1 MYVVLRNRDDLK
13 QLPQLGERRNILV
26 RFKMNGCSWCVSS
39 QPDWDS
45 MVREVRGKLS
55 PQDAIAEVESE
66 FVDHFKDFI
75 HQTRGEPLPP
85 IKGFPS
91 VIMIKSPGMEIHQGR
106 DKDSY
111 IKSLEKVKSI
121 QKSPKAP
128 RSLPKSPKAKS
139 RSSASKTRKD
149 PRFELI
155 QQGKRKPSRKRR
167 TKST

>member
-1 MYVVLRNRDDLK
+1 
-13 QLPQLGERRNILV
+13 
-26 RFKMNGCSWCVSS
+26 
-39 QPDWDS
+39 
-45 MVREVRGKLS
+45 
-55 PQDAIAEVESE
+55 
-66 FVDHFKDFI
+66 
-75 HQTRGEPLPP
+75 
-85 IKGFPS
+85 
-91 VIMIKSPGMEIHQGR
+91 MEIHQGR

-121 QKSPKAP
+121 QKSPPKT
-128 RSLPKSPKAKS
+128 PKSPPKAPKVKS